1 MSQYSDNNFN
11 TQQYADARPTYPK
24 EFYEVILSKVKDRD
38 LAVDLG
44 CGTGIVT
51 FAIAPY
57 FKKTYGTDPSDA
69 MIRQCNQ
76 KPIDN
81 VEFIQGTGEAFPT
94 QISPGSVDLIT
105 AGECAHWMNHDV
117 FYKECHRMLKPGGTL
132 AFWLYKDPVFESPR
146 ANAIYH
152 KYTWESSF
160 DHNTDADFEQYMG
173 PYYQQPGH
181 NYLGTLLKEK
191 PVPLD
196 LYTDI
201 ERVEYLLDD
210 HQRPTKLASTP
221 LHIRKDVTVRW
232 FLEYV
237 KSWSAYHSWMKDHG
251 DKYDVAEA
259 FTHELMHDMGWNLD
273 SPITLEFETM
283 YTTAHKKP

>member
-1 MSQYSDNNFN
+1 MSQYSDNKFD
-11 TQQYADARPTYPK
+11 TQQYDDARPTYPK
-24 EFYEVILSKVKDRD
+24 GFYDVILSKVSYRE

-51 FAIAPY
+51 YAIAPY
-57 FKKTYGTDPSDA
+57 FTKTIGTDPSKA
-69 MIRQCNQ
+69 MIRQC
-76 KPIDN
+76 KRKLVDN
-81 VEFIQGTGEAFPT
+81 VEFLQGTGEQFPAE
-94 QISPGSVDLIT
+94 IAPDSVDLIT
-105 AGECAHWMNHDV
+105 AGECAHWFNHEA
-117 FYKECHRMLKPGGTL
+117 FFKECHRMLKPGGTL
-132 AFWLYKDPVFESPR
+132 AFWLYKDPVFEDPR

-160 DHNTDADFEQYMG
+160 DHNTGADFEQYMG

-181 NYLGTLLKEK
+181 DYLGSLLKEK
-191 PVPLD
+191 PVPSE

-210 HQRPTKLASTP
+210 SQRPTGLQSTP
-221 LHIRKDVTVRW
+221 LRIKKNVSVRW

-259 FTHELMHDMGWNLD
+259 FTKELMSAMGWTLD
-273 SPITLEFETM
+273 TPITLDFETM